1 MPRPVVVSVDNIVTV
16 PVDAVGR
23 QIGFFFPDQEDALS
37 IAIRNA
43 FDLD

>member
-1 MPRPVVVSVDNIVTV
+1 MDRSIDNIVTV

-23 QIGFFFPDQEDALS
+23 QIGFFFPDQEDTLS
-37 IAIRNA
+37 IAIQNA

>member
-1 MPRPVVVSVDNIVTV
+1 V

-23 QIGFFFPDQEDALS
+23 QTVFFFPDQEGALS